1 MPVRSIVIIGAG
13 ELGGA
18 VARQLAAADIAPG
31 IVLVDDAGR
40 VAEGKALDILQ
51 AAPVDGYST
60 HLSGTTD
67 ETVVVGADVVVIADR
82 AATGLEWQDD
92 AGVALVRRITHLNP
106 SAMLVCA
113 GGRQMDVVE
122 RGVRE
127 GGISRQRL
135 IGTAPEAVRAAV
147 ISLTALEAGCSP
159 TEISLTVVGR
169 PPAQMIV
176 PWGDAS
182 IGGRRA
188 VDVLAPP
195 AITRLD
201 ARLPRLWPP
210 GPMTLASAAARV
222 LRAAVTRSQ
231 LSLSLFVVAARE
243 GGGDGAVGMLPV
255 TMEPRGIATLLAST
269 LTGRDR
275 VRLETALQR

>member
-1 MPVRSIVIIGAG
+1 MPVRSIVVIGAG
-13 ELGGA
+13 DLGGA
-18 VARQLAAADIAPG
+18 VARQLAAADIASN

-60 HLSGTTD
+60 HLSGSTD
-67 ETVVVGADVVVIADR
+67 ESAVVAADVVVIADR
-82 AATGLEWQDD
+82 AATGQEWQDD
-92 AGVALVRRITHLNP
+92 AGVALVRRVHHLNP
-106 SAMLVCA
+106 SALVVCA
-113 GGRQMDVVE
+113 GARQMDIVE

-127 GGISRQRL
+127 TGISRQRL
-135 IGTAPEAVRAAV
+135 VGTAPEALRAAI
-147 ISLTALEAGCSP
+147 ISLTALEAQCSP
-159 TEISLTVVGR
+159 AEISLTVVGR

-188 VDVLAPP
+188 VDVLPPP
-195 AITRLD
+195 ALTRLD
-201 ARLPRLWPP
+201 ARLSRVWPP
-210 GPMTLASAAARV
+210 GPMTLGSAVARV

-231 LSLSLFVVAARE
+231 LSLTLFVMAPREE
-243 GGGDGAVGMLPV
+243 GGAGSAGMLPV
-255 TMEPRGIATLLAST
+255 TMQPRGIGTMLVPT

-275 VRLETALQR
+275 VRLETALQS